1 MTKDRGTQMKIKAKR
16 LKIEHNFLP
25 SHFGHEDN
33 SITIVLQSQTV
44 AFHKKSLTLLD
55 YNNKMPEMS

>member
-1 MTKDRGTQMKIKAKR
+1 MKIKAKR

-44 AFHKKSLTLLD
+44 AFHKKSLNLLD